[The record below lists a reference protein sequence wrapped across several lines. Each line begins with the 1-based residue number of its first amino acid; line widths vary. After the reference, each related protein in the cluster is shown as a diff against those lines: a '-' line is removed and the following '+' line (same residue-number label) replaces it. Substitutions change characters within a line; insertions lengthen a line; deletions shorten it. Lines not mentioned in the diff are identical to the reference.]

1 MSAIK
6 RDIKQSF
13 LIFFHVLKCSFYCY
27 SLLYLID
34 YFFTDLD
41 IWGYRNNYN
50 AFIFI
55 FILIFGP
62 TSYFYIDYLLTND
75 KKKWKEN
82 VKMRWKLSNKYS
94 SGGY

>member
-1 MSAIK
+1 MENE
-6 RDIKQSF
+6 F
-13 LIFFHVLKCSFYCY
+13 LF
-27 SLLYLID
+27 LYLID
-34 YFFTDLD
+34 YFYPNLD
-41 IWGYRNNYN
+41 IWGYRSDYN

-55 FILIFGP
+55 FMLIFGP

-82 VKMRWKLSNKYS
+82 VKMRWKLSNKYN

>member
-6 RDIKQSF
+6 GDVKQSF

-41 IWGYRNNYN
+41 IWGYNNNYN
-50 AFIFI
+50 AFIFTI
-55 FILIFGP
+55 ILIFGP
-62 TSYFYIDYLLTND
+62 TSYFYIDYLLMILKTLYYDYLIIN
-75 KKKWKEN
+75 
-82 VKMRWKLSNKYS
+82 RYT
-94 SGGY
+94 Y

>member
-6 RDIKQSF
+6 RDVKQSF
-13 LIFFHVLKCSFYCY
+13 LIFFHILKCSFYCY
-27 SLLYLID
+27 SLIYLID
-34 YFFTDLD
+34 YFYPDLD
-41 IWGYRNNYN
+41 IGGYKSDYN
-50 AFIFI
+50 SFIFI
-55 FILIFGP
+55 FMLIFGH

-82 VKMRWKLSNKYS
+82 VKMRWKLSGKYN

>member
-6 RDIKQSF
+6 RDVKQSF
-13 LIFFHVLKCSFYCY
+13 LIFFHILKCSFYCY
-27 SLLYLID
+27 SLIYLID
-34 YFFTDLD
+34 YFYPYLD
-41 IWGYRNNYN
+41 IGGYKSDYN
-50 AFIFI
+50 SFIFI
-55 FILIFGP
+55 FMLIFGP

-82 VKMRWKLSNKYS
+82 VKMRWKLSGKYD